1 MIAVYWIIFVLLAL
15 FLIAS
20 IGGFAFGIYYTHKMA
35 YHSDR
40 TKTPNPYRG
49 LDNCEGDAALEVF
62 HRLITELIELPTEQV
77 HITSRDGLR
86 LSARYYHTSDGAPT
100 MILCHGF
107 RSCHER
113 DFCGISK
120 IGLAMGHNLL
130 LIDQRSH
137 GKSEGTVITYGIKER
152 FDVIDWISYINE
164 RSGTEAPI
172 ILYGLSMGAA
182 TVLMAAGE
190 PLPDTVRCVVA
201 DCPFSSPLD
210 IIVKVSGDMKIPAF
224 LVNPMAR
231 IAARI
236 DGFSITETSPVEAV
250 KRAEIPILLIHG
262 EADGFVPCYMSEKI
276 AAANPSI
283 TFERFPNAD
292 HALCCM
298 TDNPRYNSIAEN
310 FIKEALNK

>member
-1 MIAVYWIIFVLLAL
+1 MDTIYLIIIIALSIFLLA
-15 FLIAS
+15 S
-20 IGGFAFGIYYTHKMA
+20 VGGVIFGIYYTHKMA

-49 LDNCEGDAALEVF
+49 LDNCDDDEALKTF
-62 HRLITELIELPTEQV
+62 RSLITDLIELPTERV
-77 HITSRDGLR
+77 YITSRDGLR
-86 LSARYYHTSDGAPT
+86 LSARYHHSKDGAPT
-100 MILCHGF
+100 AILCHGF
-107 RSCHER
+107 RSCPDR

-120 IGLAMGHNLL
+120 IFLSMGHNIL

-164 RSGTEAPI
+164 RSGDAPV
-172 ILYGLSMGAA
+172 ILCGLSMGAA
-182 TVLMAAGE
+182 TVLMASGE
-190 PLPDTVRCVVA
+190 DLPQNVRCIVA
-201 DCPFSSPLD
+201 DCPFSAPID
-210 IIVKVSGDMKIPAF
+210 IIVKVSGGMGIPAF

-231 IAARI
+231 ISARI
-236 DGFSITETSPVEAV
+236 DGFSITDSAPVTAV
-250 KRAEIPILLIHG
+250 ERAQIPILLIHG

-283 TFERFPNAD
+283 TFEKFPNAD

-298 TDNPRYNSIAEN
+298 SDNERYNTIVEK
-310 FIKEALNK
+310 FVKEALNR